1 MEVFG
6 EKKLRHTQ
14 GLVLVSEM
22 KAISRLCSSIGSLR
36 ILILL

>member
-1 MEVFG
+1 MEVF
-6 EKKLRHTQ
+6 EEEKLRHTQ

-22 KAISRLCSSIGSLR
+22 MSISRSCSSIGSLR